1 MTEDPQIGSEKPAHK
16 IALLPVPYLD
26 SDREEIAASTWR
38 VKKNDKEMCSGR
50 VLVGWFS
57 NIDRGLGHA
66 KYEAS
71 IIDLGSLTEESG
83 SVFSLVNTRVPTR
96 NIGWVDNLVTG
107 VTYFGILARDKY
119 RTHPSLTELT
129 GSIPQHLFMS
139 RKLSVSAPAE
149 VLKQNANNLLKAFV
163 LHTQRLMGQETI
175 SLDTDKVLLR
185 NFVWQMY
192 AIKDSLYTYSA
203 FFFHTLLGE
212 DQVLGAP
219 EQADLE
225 YEVSSFANH
234 ETGEEEFYP
243 SVGYV
248 FSIMPAPPVDG
259 DEISLYTARDITC
272 RVLDMG
278 VPQEDKVK
286 LLMPYQEIMAFT
298 YCLKALHESRMFGF
312 TIQEFVGSVKF
323 PELTIES
330 ARNIIDIPINA
341 GEIINLASYP
351 ADIIAGILFSD
362 EYIERRKQGT
372 TREYLK
378 EITNLKEKLLQLR
391 DSYFASPE
399 G

>member
-1 MTEDPQIGSEKPAHK
+1 MTEAPQIGSEKPAHK

-50 VLVGWFS
+50 VLVHWFS
-57 NIDRGLGHA
+57 NIDRGLGHT

-71 IIDLGSLTEESG
+71 IIDFGAPTEESD
-83 SVFSLVNTRVPTR
+83 SVFSLVNTRVPKG
-96 NIGWVDNLVTG
+96 NIGWVDSLVTG
-107 VTYFGILARDKY
+107 VTYFGILAQHKY
-119 RTHPSLTELT
+119 SNHPSLTELT
-129 GSIPQHLFMS
+129 ESIPQHLFVS

-149 VLKQNANNLLKAFV
+149 VLKQNTNNLLKAFV
-163 LHTQRLMGQETI
+163 LHTQKIMGQDTI

-185 NFVWQMY
+185 NFVQQMH
-192 AIKDSLYTYSA
+192 AIKDSQQAYSA

-212 DQVLGAP
+212 QQVLGAP

-225 YEVSSFANH
+225 YEASSFSNP

-243 SVGYV
+243 GVGYV
-248 FSIMPAPPVDG
+248 FSIMPTPPASG
-259 DEISLYTARDITC
+259 AETPLYTACDITR

-278 VPQEDKVK
+278 IPQEDKIK

-298 YCLKALHESRMFGF
+298 HCLEALHESHMFGF
-312 TIQEFVGSVKF
+312 TIQEFMGSVKF

-330 ARNIIDIPINA
+330 ARNIIDLPINA

-351 ADIIAGILFSD
+351 ADIIAGVLLSD
-362 EYIERRKQGT
+362 EYIEHRKQGT

-378 EITNLKEKLLQLR
+378 EITSSKEKLLQLR
-391 DSYFASPE
+391 DNYFAAPE